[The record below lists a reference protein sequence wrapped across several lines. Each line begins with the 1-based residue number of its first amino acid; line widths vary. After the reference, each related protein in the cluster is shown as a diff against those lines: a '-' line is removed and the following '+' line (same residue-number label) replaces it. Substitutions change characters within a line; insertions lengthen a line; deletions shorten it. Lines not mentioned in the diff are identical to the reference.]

1 MAPAGK
7 RASGAPTPLSRHAVD
22 TMDDNHRLQSDVLV
36 IGAGFGGIAAALR
49 MRARGYSVTL
59 VDRLQAI
66 GGRAQVFERG
76 GFRHD
81 AGPTVITAPFLFDEL
96 FELFG
101 EKREDHLEFR
111 PLDPWYRFHFHD
123 GQQFDYRPS
132 IEDTNAEIRKF
143 HAPDVKGYERLLQ
156 TSKEIFEIGF
166 EKLADRPFTKFW
178 TMMAQVP
185 ALLKLRSYKTVAG
198 IVNSH
203 IKHPLLRQAFS
214 IHPLLVGGNP
224 FTTTSIYSLIHY
236 LERRWGVF
244 FCMGGT
250 GRLVAELHKL
260 LERAGVQVI
269 LNTDIAEI
277 TMDAHSRGRVTGAR
291 ATDGRVF
298 SAERVIC
305 NGDPPTVYSQMLPA
319 AAHMRKR
326 ALPEAL
332 TQYSMGLYVL
342 FFGTKK
348 TYPDVAHHTI
358 WMGPRYKE
366 LLADIFDKKILADD
380 FSLYLHRPTA
390 TDPSFAPA
398 GCDSFY
404 VLCPV
409 PNLLGDVDWK
419 TMGPELRSHIVAAL
433 SRTIMPELESTIT
446 DDFWMT
452 PEDFKTD
459 YRSMHG
465 AGFSIAP
472 IFAQSAWFRYH
483 NRDPHISN
491 LYFSAAGAHP
501 GAGMPGVL
509 CSAKVVEALIE
520 EEEQARAAS

>member
-1 MAPAGK
+1 
-7 RASGAPTPLSRHAVD
+7 
-22 TMDDNHRLQSDVLV
+22 
-36 IGAGFGGIAAALR
+36 

-59 VDRLQAI
+59 VDRLAAI

-111 PLDPWYRFHFHD
+111 PIDPWYRFYFH
-123 GQQFDYRPS
+123 GGEGFDYRAS
-132 IEDTNAEIRKF
+132 IEDTNDEIRRF
-143 HAPDVKGYERLLQ
+143 NPDDVKGYEKLLAA
-156 TSKEIFEIGF
+156 SKEIFEIGF
-166 EKLADRPFTKFW
+166 EKHADRPFNKFV
-178 TMMAQVP
+178 TMLAQIP
-185 ALLKLRSYKTVAG
+185 SLLKLRSYRSVAG

-250 GRLVAELHKL
+250 GKLVSELHNML
-260 LERAGVQVI
+260 LRVGVRVE
-269 LNTDIAEI
+269 TGVDIDQI
-277 TMDAHSRGRVTGAR
+277 TVADGRTTGATAR
-291 ATDGRVF
+291 DGRF
-298 SAERVIC
+298 FAADRVIC
-305 NGDPPTVYSQMLPA
+305 NGDPPTVYSQMLPTDQ
-319 AAHMRKR
+319 MRAKR
-326 ALPEAL
+326 PLPEAL

-342 FFGTKK
+342 YFGTKAQ
-348 TYPDVAHHTI
+348 YPDVAHHTI

-366 LLADIFDKKILADD
+366 LLADIFNKKILADD
-380 FSLYLHRPTA
+380 FSLYVHRPTA
-390 TDPSFAPA
+390 TDDSFAPK

-409 PNLLGDVDWK
+409 PNLLGNIDWD
-419 TMGPELRSHIVAAL
+419 TAGMQMRDRIVAAL
-433 SRTIMPELESTIT
+433 SETIMPGLEDVIS

-472 IFAQSAWFRYH
+472 IFPQSAWFRYH
-483 NRDPHISN
+483 NRDPHIPN

-509 CSAKVVEALIE
+509 CSAKVVDTLIE
-520 EEEQARAAS
+520 EEDRKSTRR